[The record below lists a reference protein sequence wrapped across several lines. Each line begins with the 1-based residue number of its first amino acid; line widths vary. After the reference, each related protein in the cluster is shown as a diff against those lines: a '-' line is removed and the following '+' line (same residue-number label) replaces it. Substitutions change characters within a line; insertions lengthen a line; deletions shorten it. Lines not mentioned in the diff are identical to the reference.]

1 MKHILLFAVVL
12 TMATTAFGA
21 TCATFTATPSLPD
34 SVTCGDKTIDFS
46 ALGTFSGG
54 KPTDTVSETAPSVF
68 VIDVTNTN
76 GLKANFN
83 FDYVITA
90 AAGKTIQT
98 FAAGILGGTGGTL
111 TTTVT
116 PGGMIT
122 GSGPFG
128 GGAFTYPAPGVSSLT
143 VTNHYVG
150 NGTLYAINL
159 NNTIIQ
165 GTSSP
170 SPEPLTLALTGI
182 GLAAFGCV
190 ARRKFGR

>member
-54 KPTDTVSETAPSVF
+54 KPTVTVSETAPSVF

-116 PGGMIT
+116 PGGLIT

-128 GGAFTYPAPGVSSLT
+128 GGAFNYSPGVSSLT

-150 NGTLYAINL
+150 NGTSYAVNL
-159 NNTIIQ
+159 DNTIIQ